1 VVFGVPAVLT
11 AGEVTEMRD
20 ALCRL
25 WELAYQQQ
33 VGDLDADLEACRS
46 FFDPVARG
54 HKLRERLTALPPA
67 PADLRGGEAAGT
79 LDEPVVIDAGAGRL
93 LVGVEG
99 RLLLQLLFE
108 FSDATSRVVV
118 PASAVLAAER
128 RALAIYRDWARY
140 RLSQV
145 IALQAGHGTEVLQA
159 TSVGLVLALLVN
171 RSTTPGRAINRLP
184 NEQIDRRVDEALY
197 AGAIAFA
204 DAITP
209 GRQRSPREQRLRGG
223 FPLTEARRRLA
234 DRLVI
239 TKAKRGQTSKVYI
252 PEDRQDEVVEFI
264 VRDLARRR
272 DRPEAAILASA
283 FDKLVK
289 AFRTWSAQLASHG
302 MIFEQPADT
311 ARLRDQLLKA
321 FMAACA
327 ETPQLQLAMSD

>member
-1 VVFGVPAVLT
+1 MTSSLHEPDGARVVFGVPAVLT

-54 HKLRERLTALPPA
+54 HKLRERLTALPP
-67 PADLRGGEAAGT
+67 
-79 LDEPVVIDAGAGRL
+79 
-93 LVGVEG
+93 
-99 RLLLQLLFE
+99 
-108 FSDATSRVVV
+108 
-118 PASAVLAAER
+118 ER